1 MMGAGIGIGLGK
13 AVVAQ
18 PRPTVVQQKS
28 FCAWDHEFSIIA
40 ALPKPASQSKG
51 SDDAGPDNNQQS
63 NGINKSRL
71 RRQQLVMTQ
80 VKSLRGRPKSP
91 PCPTYLYVVSVVYWP
106 CPPPTYD
113 IVPWPPPLHPTPQA
127 VQSSPCPT
135 PQAPQSPAAP
145 RPPAY
150 PPPYPPPAPAIPP
163 IPRYPPAPPAPIP
176 PPLE

>member
-1 MMGAGIGIGLGK
+1 MMGAGNGTGL

-51 SDDAGPDNNQQS
+51 SDDAVPDNNQQS

-80 VKSLRGRPKSP
+80 VKSLLGRPKSP
-91 PCPTYLYVVSVVYWP
+91 PYPTYLYVVSVVYWP
-106 CPPPTYD
+106 CPLPTYD
-113 IVPWPPPLHPTPQA
+113 IAPWPPPLHPTPQA
-127 VQSSPCPT
+127 VQSSSCPT

-150 PPPYPPPAPAIPP
+150 PPPYPPPAPAIHPDNP
-163 IPRYPPAPPAPIP
+163 YPPAPPAPIP
-176 PPLE
+176 PPPEE